1 MPITCTP
8 FTQVYGPLSIPGVT
22 CALWLDAADTTT
34 LTFSGSTVTQWR
46 DKSASRNNS
55 TSCSATTSSINGNTV
70 LTNPVISGPIT
81 NSGSS
86 VVNFFIVGTLASTGG
101 LYYSMLALNAATVT
115 NYYAAGT
122 LFACYY
128 GGTNP
133 PQFYSYMNGN
143 LSLSSTGV
151 VNTPYIFNAFQ
162 SGTTGTTFFNGN
174 SSGAVG
180 TAGNTFTYT
189 NYYIGAVS
197 GAPGWLGNIAEII
210 VFNTILSTPQRQSI
224 EGYLAQ
230 KWGTTSSLPPGHPG
244 LTQTFY
250 INRFYSLPNTLALQ
264 PTYYLNFSPRQTTGV
279 MAGTTCTL
287 WLDGADPAGT
297 GILPSNNS
305 LLSTWA
311 DKSGNG
317 LNMTGASGQPS
328 FLTSAFNGKPT
339 VSFTAVQGVSA
350 QQLTNTSTA
359 LFNSLTNLSVF
370 VVMYIPGTT
379 PNYPVPIALFN
390 KVIIYMRGGSAG
402 GIGAGNLYPW
412 TYNGAS
418 VVYSL
423 NNFVSVNNYYICCFQ
438 FNTNQSFFMNGDLG
452 TGGPTPFSF
461 GSGTNIPVYIGTST
475 YNTSDGFNGY
485 LSEII
490 VYTSAITTTQR
501 QVVESYLAQ
510 KWDLQGSLPRAHLN
524 FTNPAGLPA
533 VDPSLTKT
541 VVNIPYIIATGG
553 TVTFA
558 FGREFRT
565 FTSNGTFTI
574 TTNTKSRQID
584 ILCVGGGGGGGN
596 FEGGGGGGGGFTL
609 LTTNLALGSYSITLG
624 NGGTGG
630 VQGGAAGGIGGT
642 TTFGALVTAAG
653 GGGGGTSFGSGP
665 SNGASGGGGAYN
677 QSFGTGSPGGN
688 GALADPALAW
698 GGGGGG
704 ASGAASNNNGGPGTA
719 YYGAYYGGGGGGGGN
734 QGSPG
739 TGGIGGGGA
748 GGGSGSPS
756 AQSPLPTP
764 TPGTPNTGGGGGGMG
779 YQSGGPGAI
788 GGTGVVIVSFSTS

>member
-34 LTFSGSTVTQWR
+34 LTFSGPNVTQWR

-70 LTNPVISGPIT
+70 LTNPIISGPIT

-86 VVNFFIVGTLASTGG
+86 VVNFFIVGTLAATGG

-210 VFNTILSTPQRQSI
+210 VFNNILSTPQRQAI

-244 LTQTFY
+244 LSQTFY

-264 PTYYLNFSPRQTTGV
+264 PTYYLNFSPTSIPNCLIWFDAADSTKFSLT
-279 MAGTTCTL
+279 GTTVNTWTSKGSYTGNAAANVGTVTSGTVTQNGL
-287 WLDGADPAGT
+287 NVVRFPAGSQIT
-297 GILPSNNS
+297 YTVAMPNQARTWFFVMRNTTQMASNKTYWLPINQSGGSQDSIVVTYGSGGSTYTIYMGPAGVSVTVSTNVMPEPFNEMKVYVMQNSAVSTASNAVSINGSTYALNNNS
-305 LLSTWA
+305 L
-311 DKSGNG
+311 
-317 LNMTGASGQPS
+317 ASG
-328 FLTSAFNGKPT
+328 FATG
-339 VSFTAVQGVSA
+339 
-350 QQLTNTSTA
+350 
-359 LFNSLTNLSVF
+359 SLTYSISTNW
-370 VVMYIPGTT
+370 
-379 PNYPVPIALFN
+379 PNVGMDLCEMI
-390 KVIIYMRGGSAG
+390 V
-402 GIGAGNLYPW
+402 
-412 TYNGAS
+412 YNGE
-418 VVYSL
+418 
-423 NNFVSVNNYYICCFQ
+423 I
-438 FNTNQSFFMNGDLG
+438 
-452 TGGPTPFSF
+452 
-461 GSGTNIPVYIGTST
+461 TS
-475 YNTSDGFNGY
+475 
-485 LSEII
+485 
-490 VYTSAITTTQR
+490 TQR
-501 QVVESYLAQ
+501 QLIESYLAQ
-510 KWDLQGSLPRAHLN
+510 KWGLQGSLPRTHLN

-533 VDPSLTKT
+533 VDPTLTKT
-541 VVNIPYIIATGG
+541 VGNIPYIIATGG

-688 GALADPALAW
+688 GALADPGLAW

-788 GGTGVVIVSFSTS
+788 GGSGVVIVSFSTS

>member
-1 MPITCTP
+1 
-8 FTQVYGPLSIPGVT
+8 
-22 CALWLDAADTTT
+22 
-34 LTFSGSTVTQWR
+34 
-46 DKSASRNNS
+46 
-55 TSCSATTSSINGNTV
+55 
-70 LTNPVISGPIT
+70 
-81 NSGSS
+81 
-86 VVNFFIVGTLASTGG
+86 
-101 LYYSMLALNAATVT
+101 MLALNAATVT

-174 SSGAVG
+174 PSGAVG

-264 PTYYLNFSPRQTTGV
+264 PTYYLNFSPKQTTGV

-287 WLDGADPAGT
+287 WLDAADATTITGT
-297 GILPSNNS
+297 TNVTNVR
-305 LLSTWA
+305 
-311 DKSGNG
+311 DKSANNWS
-317 LNMTGASGQPS
+317 LTGASGYSYPNNIFNGTYPS
-328 FLTSAFNGKPT
+328 LYNPNYATSANLGSNTGLVLTQPYTCFFVGLKTTGYNFFNGYVFDGVNSTYRNYIYGNTFISGALGPNSMGT
-339 VSFTAVQGVSA
+339 TSNVENPAEVTFFFNTTNSSLYLNGTLQVSGCNIGS
-350 QQLTNTSTA
+350 TNTS
-359 LFNSLTNLSVF
+359 S
-370 VVMYIPGTT
+370 GT
-379 PNYPVPIALFN
+379 
-390 KVIIYMRGGSAG
+390 II
-402 GIGAGNLYPW
+402 GNR
-412 TYNGAS
+412 
-418 VVYSL
+418 YSL
-423 NNFVSVNNYYICCFQ
+423 NDNWIGHFCELIIYTGIL
-438 FNTNQSFFMNGDLG
+438 NTAAQQ
-452 TGGPTPFSF
+452 T
-461 GSGTNIPVYIGTST
+461 
-475 YNTSDGFNGY
+475 
-485 LSEII
+485 
-490 VYTSAITTTQR
+490 
-501 QVVESYLAQ
+501 VESYLAQ
-510 KWDLQGSLPRAHLN
+510 KWGLQDSLPRTHLN

-541 VVNIPYIIATGG
+541 VGNIPYIIATGG

-574 TTNTKSRQID
+574 TTNTRSRQID
-584 ILCVGGGGGGGN
+584 ILCVGGGGGGGG

-609 LTTNLALGSYSITLG
+609 LTTNLALGSYSITIG

-630 VQGGAAGGIGGT
+630 VPSGAAGGTGGT
-642 TTFGALVTAAG
+642 TTFGVLVTAAG
-653 GGGGGTSFGSGP
+653 GGGGGSSFGTGP

-688 GALADPALAW
+688 GAVADPGLAW

-779 YQSGGPGAI
+779 YNSNTGAI
-788 GGTGVVIVSFSTS
+788 GGSGVVIVSFSTS